1 MNRKALFLLSLLM
14 MFINSAAF
22 GIEYEVPEGN
32 AAIKNLVTEF
42 SEAIASYCYF
52 FDLSEPVEVILDSQ
66 TLSSQLNRP
75 LDLRPPIH
83 YQYLLINDYYEI
95 DTNIYIRHYATLC
108 GLHDWIG
115 DLNIRLTR
123 NIRQALNEADGIAKS
138 GSGSF
143 NNCNIASIINNVVGE
158 QSEQCQSYGRG
169 KKTTLWFSDSGQDK
183 PLLEIDPVLVLRHLK
198 LRTKGTR
205 RTREPILK
213 VPACTI
219 AFMSDVEMED
229 LGGVADSLLKVDDGS
244 RLYAKNTTFNFRQR
258 PDGSSKALCLYCTS
272 TIRLDSDTINCYG
285 STGTV
290 IYWDG
295 IFGSYKSPSFLRN
308 LQINVPRDDANMT
321 GMYLLGKTGDFHFF
335 PVELSNIT
343 LTGGLSTGFEFAG
356 DFHLATTDDCGI
368 ANTNNHW
375 QSTRQDAQRCV
386 GSPARGVLLFADH
399 VACVPE
405 K

>member
-32 AAIKNLVTEF
+32 DKIREVVTSH
-42 SEAIASYCYF
+42 SEAIADYCH
-52 FDLSEPVEVILDSQ
+52 FDRSKPVEVILDSQ

-75 LDLRPPIH
+75 WSPISGTF
-83 YQYLLINDYYEI
+83 QCLLINDYYEI
-95 DTNIYIRHYATLC
+95 NTTISIYRIVKLC
-108 GLHDWIG
+108 GLHDWLA
-115 DLNIRLTR
+115 DLNSRLTR
-123 NIRQALNEADGIAKS
+123 SIRQALNKTEGIAEFGSKS
-138 GSGSF
+138 LKD
-143 NNCNIASIINNVVGE
+143 CNIASIINNVAGE
-158 QSEQCQSYGRG
+158 ESERCPSYRRG
-169 KKTTLWFSDSGQDK
+169 KKTTLLFIYSGHF
-183 PLLEIDPVLVLRHLK
+183 LLVTGVRTIDLHHLN
-198 LRTKGTR
+198 LRTKGSRQTR
-205 RTREPILK
+205 KPMLKLSQFTR
-213 VPACTI
+213 AH
-219 AFMSDVEMED
+219 MSDVEMED
-229 LGGVADSLLKVDDGS
+229 LSGVADSLLKMDDYS
-244 RLYAKNTTFNFRQR
+244 RLYAENTTFNFKQR
-258 PDGSSKALCLYCTS
+258 PDGSSKALDLLLVNE
-272 TIRLDSDTINCYG
+272 IRLDSDTINCYG
-285 STGTV
+285 TTGTA
-290 IYWDG
+290 IYWLG
-295 IFGSYKSPSFLRN
+295 IFGYNPSLQFFLRN